1 MSAAQHMR
9 LQTYARTVA
18 YANIGILYKM
28 AMQDIRSL
36 TVDPFTCDVF
46 NGKGRPTERNW
57 SVWLYSYLDIVRVLE
72 QIQSDL
78 ASLRRKSRHI
88 GLILKHKIVQRYVIG

>member
-57 SVWLYSYLDIVRVLE
+57 SVWLYSYLDIVRVRWNRSSPIWLHCGE
-72 QIQSDL
+72 KADI
-78 ASLRRKSRHI
+78 
-88 GLILKHKIVQRYVIG
+88 

>member
-9 LQTYARTVA
+9 LQTYARPVA
-18 YANIGILYKM
+18 YTNIGILYKM

-36 TVDPFTCDVF
+36 TVDPFICDVF

-57 SVWLYSYLDIVRVLE
+57 SVWLYSYLGIVRVRWNRSSPIWLTAE
-72 QIQSDL
+72 KKPTYR
-78 ASLRRKSRHI
+78 A
-88 GLILKHKIVQRYVIG
+88 YTEA